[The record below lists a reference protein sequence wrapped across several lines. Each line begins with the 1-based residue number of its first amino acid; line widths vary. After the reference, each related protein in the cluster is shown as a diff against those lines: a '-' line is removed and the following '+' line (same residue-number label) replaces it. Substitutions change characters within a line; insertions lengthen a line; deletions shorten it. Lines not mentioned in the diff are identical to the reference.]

1 MHALSLV
8 FFQDL
13 VELDQASKL
22 KEGVARSPK
31 RIASTDKWFAQTLGD
46 LDRFLAYFDS
56 AK

>member
-1 MHALSLV
+1 M
-8 FFQDL
+8 
-13 VELDQASKL
+13 ELDQASKL

-46 LDRFLAYFDS
+46 LDRFIAYFGS